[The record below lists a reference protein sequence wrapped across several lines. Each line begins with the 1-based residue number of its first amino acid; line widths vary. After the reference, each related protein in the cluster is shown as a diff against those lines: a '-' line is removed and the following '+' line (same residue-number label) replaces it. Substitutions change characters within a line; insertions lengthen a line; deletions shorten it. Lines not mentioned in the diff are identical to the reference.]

1 MGWLSAVGLGFSIF
15 NGLRNSSKSKAAGQA
30 GYQQGLYN
38 SQQAAYFGQLNA
50 DAMMEAAHI
59 NAGMATE
66 IGELNAWYIE
76 RAGER
81 NLKMYGIQSA
91 EELRRHVR
99 AEKMHAGSVRAAQ
112 SGTGIQ
118 VNTGTHLH
126 YLNDQI
132 DEGLAQRNFM
142 ITRHTETKKSIRMDF
157 EDKAYVTRKSAELQ
171 AGAIMANGEISAE
184 MALAQ
189 ADYQSQQYMMQ
200 GQSAMQAGQQG
211 SSDALFGILGSVA
224 NFGINQYASGGGGF
238 GGIFEGLKGF
248 FGGSSQAAPP
258 PMITSSNTAPT
269 YITAPGNAGA
279 PIPYATPVYTKRW
292 ASDFLT
298 GVL

>member
-1 MGWLSAVGLGFSIF
+1 MGWLSAIGMGFQIF
-15 NGLRNSSKSKAAGQA
+15 NGLRSYSQNKAAGQA

-38 SQQAAYFGQLNA
+38 SQQSSYFGQLNA
-50 DAMMEAAHI
+50 GAMMEAAHI
-59 NAGMATE
+59 NAGMTME
-66 IGELNAWYIE
+66 IGNLNADYIL

-81 NLKMYGIQSA
+81 NLKMYEIQSE
-91 EELRRHVR
+91 EELRRHIR

-118 VNTGTHLH
+118 VNTGSALH

-132 DEGLAQRNFM
+132 DEGLAQRSFM

-157 EDKAYVTRKSAELQ
+157 EDRAYVTRKSAELQ
-171 AGAIMANGEISAE
+171 AGAIMANGEIGAE

-189 ADYQSQQYMMQ
+189 SQYQSQQYLQ
-200 GQSAMQAGQQG
+200 AGQSALQQG
-211 SSDALFGILGSVA
+211 NSAATGALLGTLGSVA
-224 NFGINQYASGGGGF
+224 KWGIQNDVFSGF
-238 GGIFEGLKGF
+238 SSMFA
-248 FGGSSQAAPP
+248 GSSSSNPP
-258 PMITSSNTAPT
+258 PAMVTASSTVPTMLRAPDS
-269 YITAPGNAGA
+269 AGA

-298 GVL
+298 GVM